1 MNIPLVDLKAQ
12 YAPLKE
18 EILAGIAEALDG
30 MHLFLG
36 QNVQNLET
44 EFAQYCNVKH
54 AIGVS
59 SGTDAIHMILRAMD
73 IGPGDE
79 VITVAH
85 TFIAT
90 AEAILLAG
98 AQPVFID
105 IHPQTYL
112 MDVDQIEKAITPR
125 TKAILPVHL
134 YGQMADMDAILD
146 IADRYGLRVI
156 EDACQAHGA
165 EYKGH
170 RSGSLGDAG
179 AFSFYFSK
187 NLGAYGEGGIIT
199 TNDDDLAQKLNSI
212 RDHGSSQRYHHQ
224 RVGWNARL
232 DEIQAVVL
240 RAKLPHLEQ
249 WNEKRREHARLY
261 NELFTGT
268 PFITPVEAPGNRHVY
283 HLYVIRTPERD
294 ELQAR
299 LKEAGIFT
307 GIHYPV
313 PIHLQEAM
321 DFLGYTPGSL
331 PVTEQVV
338 SEILS
343 LPMYAEL
350 TNEQVKIVVEHIQE
364 SIRKPV

>member
-146 IADRYGLRVI
+146 IADRYGLR
-156 EDACQAHGA
+156 
-165 EYKGH
+165 Y
-170 RSGSLGDAG
+170 
-179 AFSFYFSK
+179 
-187 NLGAYGEGGIIT
+187 
-199 TNDDDLAQKLNSI
+199 
-212 RDHGSSQRYHHQ
+212 
-224 RVGWNARL
+224 
-232 DEIQAVVL
+232 
-240 RAKLPHLEQ
+240 
-249 WNEKRREHARLY
+249 
-261 NELFTGT
+261 
-268 PFITPVEAPGNRHVY
+268 PG
-283 HLYVIRTPERD
+283 
-294 ELQAR
+294 
-299 LKEAGIFT
+299 
-307 GIHYPV
+307 
-313 PIHLQEAM
+313 
-321 DFLGYTPGSL
+321 
-331 PVTEQVV
+331 
-338 SEILS
+338 
-343 LPMYAEL
+343 
-350 TNEQVKIVVEHIQE
+350 
-364 SIRKPV
+364 